1 MKTKERNTFRSAVYL
16 FIIRD
21 NKLLLLRRKNTGW
34 KDGEYGLP
42 AGHLETGETVKEAAS
57 REAREEATIEI
68 NPKDLQLVH
77 VMHRK
82 ANFEYI
88 DLYFSTAKWAGE
100 ATIGEKDLADDI
112 GWFPTDSLPT
122 NTIDYMRVAF
132 ESYQKGILFSEFGW
146 N

>member
-1 MKTKERNTFRSAVYL
+1 MKSKERNTFRSAVYIIL
-16 FIIRD
+16 IRD
-21 NKLLLLRRKNTGW
+21 NRLLLLRRKNTGW

-42 AGHLETGETVKEAAS
+42 AGHLEHDETVKEAAA
-57 REAREEATIEI
+57 REAKEEATVDI
-68 NPKDLQLVH
+68 NPNDLELVH
-77 VMHRK
+77 VQHRK

-88 DLYFSTAKWAGE
+88 DLYFTTTKWTGE
-100 ATIGEKDLADDI
+100 ESIGEKDLANDI

-132 ESYQKGILFSEFGW
+132 ENYQKGVLFSEFGW

>member
-1 MKTKERNTFRSAVYL
+1 MKSKKRNTFRSAVYL

-57 REAREEATIEI
+57 REAKEEATIEI

-88 DLYFSTAKWAGE
+88 DLYFPTAKWTGTA
-100 ATIGEKDLADDI
+100 AIGEKDLADDI
-112 GWFPTDSLPT
+112 GWFPTDSLPA
-122 NTIDYMRVAF
+122 NTIDYMREAF
-132 ESYQKGILFSEFGW
+132 ENYQKGVLFSEFGW